1 MSGNEL
7 KQTLSYLR
15 EREEKLSRVSDKL
28 RGAITRIAEMFG
40 DPKACAVCGRR
51 REAPP
56 HGRYYDRHA
65 CRSTDELPPNAK
77 VVREDEHRGQ
87 WGDPHSNTVYFEEV
101 PEGQR
106 HKFTPKIYISLPL
119 KDTAWFW
126 RGNEDEESTYVTTAT
141 LAFEDGELVAVLES
155 GYGAN
160 VDTTVTKPLSALSR
174 EQLKALVRSG
184 RLPAFLAYAA
194 ERLRE
199 AGEEYGEVA
208 EVAER
213 MAEATR
219 PQDGRE

>member
-28 RGAITRIAEMFG
+28 RGAITRIADLFG

-65 CRSTDELPPNAK
+65 CQSTDELPPNAV
-77 VVREDEHRGQ
+77 VVRPDEHRGQ

-101 PEGQR
+101 PEEQR
-106 HKFTPKIYISLPL
+106 HPFTPKIHISLDL
-119 KDTAWFW
+119 KDEVWFW
-126 RGNEDEESTYVTTAT
+126 RSNENDEIICYATAT
-141 LAFEDGELVAVLES
+141 LAFREGELVAIMES
-155 GYGAN
+155 GHGKN
-160 VDTTVTKPLSALSR
+160 VYIMETKRLYALSR
-174 EQLKALVRSG
+174 EQLKALMRSG

-194 ERLRE
+194 ERLKE

-208 EVAER
+208 TVAER